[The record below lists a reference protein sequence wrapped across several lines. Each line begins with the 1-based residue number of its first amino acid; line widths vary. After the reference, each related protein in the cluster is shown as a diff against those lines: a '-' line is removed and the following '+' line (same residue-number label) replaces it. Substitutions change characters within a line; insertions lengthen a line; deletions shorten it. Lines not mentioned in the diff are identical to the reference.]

1 MSFCQQYRCLHGKLD
16 QKCHHL
22 RRVRT
27 GWDVGEVCSPALQ
40 KHDQRQKGQQAL
52 TKYIRHDSS
61 SSRAGKQQQHK
72 PSVPTVH
79 QEVPDEDS
87 LLKVKPVK
95 AGQSISAALSR
106 QTRKKAAAK
115 AAPAFTAEEAGD
127 VLAVNLRHACHT
139 GTYTS
144 AFAIA
149 VSLRCF
155 SSKAHVQ
162 EQIAQTAAYGC
173 QAKKYNA
180 HFVFCIYF
188 PPLVCM
194 PSRPTW
200 LKGTS
205 MWYAFVISRPN

>member
-1 MSFCQQYRCLHGKLD
+1 MSFCQQYRRLHGKLD

-22 RRVRT
+22 RHVRT

-115 AAPAFTAEEAGD
+115 DAPAFTAEEAAD

-155 SSKAHVQ
+155 SSKAHYRNRLHRLLLMVAKRRSKLPTLSFAF
-162 EQIAQTAAYGC
+162 IFSPLCVC
-173 QAKKYNA
+173 QADPHGSKELA
-180 HFVFCIYF
+180 C
-188 PPLVCM
+188 
-194 PSRPTW
+194 
-200 LKGTS
+200 GTRS
-205 MWYAFVISRPN
+205 S